1 MTDSKNDALEIFT
14 PYVMNRIMARYNK
27 GVEESL
33 REAGITVP
41 QMRALAVL
49 DERGPCTINDLS
61 VLTVIKQS
69 TLSRTLDA
77 LEAMGCVRRETDSQD
92 NRIRR
97 MHLTDKGRALRRQVW
112 PEMEKMQEVMLDSL
126 SAEERVQFNR
136 LLTRIL
142 HHIRK
147 HDF

>member
-1 MTDSKNDALEIFT
+1 MTDDPEDALEVFT
-14 PYVMNRIMARYNK
+14 PYVMNRIMARYNR
-27 GVEESL
+27 GVEEGL
-33 REAGITVP
+33 REAGISVP

-49 DERGPCTINDLS
+49 DERGPNSVNDLS

-77 LEAMGCVRRETDSQD
+77 LEELGCVRRETDIND
-92 NRIRR
+92 NRVRR
-97 MHLTDKGRALRRQVW
+97 MHLTDKGRELRRKVW
-112 PEMEKMQEVMLDSL
+112 PQMNHMQEVMLACL
-126 SAEERVQFNR
+126 SADERTHLNR

-142 HHIRK
+142 HHTRK